1 MSEPGV
7 ETEAGIAASLAAN
20 NVVASF
26 GFVDGFSSFG
36 QSYLRLGPEFFFRC
50 LKKEPDQLVAAAVD
64 FCLQGIGLFAS
75 VEAGDDC

>member
-7 ETEAGIAASLAAN
+7 ETEAGIAASLAAS
-20 NVVASF
+20 NVVAS
-26 GFVDGFSSFG
+26 FVDGFSSFG